1 MCGIGVPF
9 LWISWEQ
16 DWGVIS
22 YSQDSAVNQTGQ
34 NHILDSRMG
43 RTIPS
48 WRIVVDRELEWMRNF
63 GVFLREED
71 RIIFEDMMLQCK
83 LYASYASTLCS
94 PIKEVPL
101 LISMIYGQH
110 KMLWEHE
117 KILTRLKFLEANKTN
132 TPNPSEETKGETEQV
147 IETITSTASS

>member
-22 YSQDSAVNQTGQ
+22 YSQDSAVNQTCQ

>member
-22 YSQDSAVNQTGQ
+22 YSQDSAVNQTGL
-34 NHILDSRMG
+34 NYILDSCMG

-48 WRIVVDRELEWMRNF
+48 WRMVVDRELEWMRNF

-117 KILTRLKFLEANKTN
+117 RILTRLKFLEANKTN
-132 TPNPSEETKGETEQV
+132 KPNPGEETKSETEQV

>member
-1 MCGIGVPF
+1 VCGIGVPF

-22 YSQDSAVNQTGQ
+22 YSQDSAVNQTGL
-34 NHILDSRMG
+34 NYILDSCMG

-48 WRIVVDRELEWMRNF
+48 WRMVVDRELEWMRNF

-117 KILTRLKFLEANKTN
+117 RILTRLKFLEANKTN
-132 TPNPSEETKGETEQV
+132 IPNPSEETKGETEQV

>member
-9 LWISWEQ
+9 LWIGWEQ
-16 DWGVIS
+16 DWRVIS
-22 YSQDSAVNQTGQ
+22 YSQDSAVNQTGL
-34 NHILDSRMG
+34 NYILDSRMG

-48 WRIVVDRELEWMRNF
+48 WRMVVEKELEWMRNF

-71 RIIFEDMMLQCK
+71 RIIFEDMMNQCK

-101 LISMIYGQH
+101 LISIIYGQH

-117 KILTRLKFLEANKTN
+117 RILTRLKFLEANKTN
-132 TPNPSEETKGETEQV
+132 TPNPGEETKGETEPV
-147 IETITSTASS
+147 IETITSTATS

>member
-1 MCGIGVPF
+1 
-9 LWISWEQ
+9 
-16 DWGVIS
+16 
-22 YSQDSAVNQTGQ
+22 
-34 NHILDSRMG
+34 MG

>member
-1 MCGIGVPF
+1 
-9 LWISWEQ
+9 
-16 DWGVIS
+16 
-22 YSQDSAVNQTGQ
+22 
-34 NHILDSRMG
+34 MG

-48 WRIVVDRELEWMRNF
+48 WRMVVEKELEWMRNF

-71 RIIFEDMMLQCK
+71 RIIFEDMMNQCK

-101 LISMIYGQH
+101 LISIIYGQH

-117 KILTRLKFLEANKTN
+117 RILTRLKFLEANKTN
-132 TPNPSEETKGETEQV
+132 TSNPGEETRGETEPV
-147 IETITSTASS
+147 IETITSTATS